1 MTRDLKLMMAS
12 IFLWGV
18 GEGMFIY
25 LYPLYLAQLGADAV
39 TIGSIMSLTAVGLA
53 AAHIPAGWL
62 ADRLGR
68 KEVLAVGW
76 ITATAAVLAMFL
88 APDLK
93 WFTLG
98 LVLYMFTGYVMSP
111 LSAYVT
117 EARGKLSVPRALTL
131 NAASYAAGTLF
142 SPALGG
148 QIARALGLRAVFGI
162 ALVVLVLSTVV
173 LLLMGRQPTTP
184 PKRGVNRYRTLLA
197 DPRFVGLMALSFGA
211 AFAFQ
216 VGYPLAPNFLADVR
230 GFDPGWV
237 GMLGS
242 CNALGITVLY
252 MAAGHRAPRSAYI
265 FAQALM
271 AVSLVILLSTGGLA
285 WVALAFFCRGSWN
298 LARMMTNAQVS
309 QVVDRPE
316 LGLAYGVVESVMA
329 LTLILGPLTA
339 GLLYARTPSLPF
351 QVSLALLAVTAP
363 LMWRFAPRAVPRP
376 APPLAP
382 CPEAQAPPAA
392 GAVPAVEDI
401 DLTVQ

>member
-1 MTRDLKLMMAS
+1 MTRDLKLMMIS

-25 LYPLYLAQLGADAV
+25 LYPLYLAELGADAV

-76 ITATAAVLAMFL
+76 IMATAAVLAMYL
-88 APDLK
+88 APDLQ

-117 EARGKLSVPRALTL
+117 EARGKLSVTRALTL
-131 NAASYAAGTLF
+131 NSAAYAAGTLF

-162 ALVVLVLSTVV
+162 ALIVLVLSTVV
-173 LLLMGRQPTTP
+173 LLVMGRQPATIP
-184 PKRGVNRYRTLLA
+184 QAGVNRYRTLLTN
-197 DPRFVGLMALSFGA
+197 PRFVGLMALSLGV

-242 CNALGITVLY
+242 FNALGITVLS
-252 MAAGHRAPRSAYI
+252 MAAGHRAPRGVYL

-271 AVSLVILLSTGGLA
+271 AISLVILLSSGGLA

-298 LARMMTNAQVS
+298 LARTMMNAQVG

-316 LGLAYGVVESVMA
+316 LGLAYGVAESVTA
-329 LTLILGPLTA
+329 LTLILGPLAA
-339 GLLYARTPSLPF
+339 GFLYAGAPSRPF
-351 QVSLALLAVTAP
+351 QVSLGLLAVTA
-363 LMWRFAPRAVPRP
+363 LLIWRFGPRP
-376 APPLAP
+376 TPRLA
-382 CPEAQAPPAA
+382 AQKPPAA
-392 GAVPAVEDI
+392 TAGTAVDNADPR
-401 DLTVQ
+401 LQ

>member
-1 MTRDLKLMMAS
+1 MTRDLKLMMTS

-25 LYPLYLAQLGADAV
+25 LYPLYLEKLGADAV

-62 ADRLGR
+62 ADRVGR
-68 KEVLAVGW
+68 KEVLTAGW
-76 ITATAAVLAMFL
+76 ISATAAVLAMYL

-98 LVLYMFTGYVMSP
+98 LVLYMFTGYVMAP

-117 EARGKLSVPRALTL
+117 QARGELSVPRALTL
-131 NAASYAAGTLF
+131 TSASYAMGTLF

-162 ALVVLVLSTVV
+162 SLIVLVASTVV
-173 LLLMGRQPTTP
+173 LLVMGRQPATVP
-184 PKRGVNRYRTLLA
+184 QAGVNRYRTLLGN
-197 DPRFVGLMALSFGA
+197 PRFVGFMALSLGA

-216 VGYPLAPNFLADVR
+216 VGFPLAPNFLADVR
-230 GFDPGWV
+230 GYDPGWV

-242 CNALGITVLY
+242 FNALGITVLY
-252 MAAGHRAPRSAYI
+252 VVAGHRAPRLAYI

-271 AVSLVILLSTGGLA
+271 AVSLLLLLTTGSLP

-298 LARMMTNAQVS
+298 LARTMTSAQVS
-309 QVVDRPE
+309 HVVDQAE
-316 LGLAYGVVESVMA
+316 LGLAYGIGESVMA
-329 LTLILGPLTA
+329 LTLILGPLAA
-339 GLLYARTPSLPF
+339 GLLYARAPSLPF
-351 QVSLALLAVTAP
+351 QVSLILLAVTVP
-363 LMWRFAPRAVPRP
+363 LVWRFAPRGAARP
-376 APPLAP
+376 VARTVAGSGACTPG
-382 CPEAQAPPAA
+382 ETSDPARL
-392 GAVPAVEDI
+392 G
-401 DLTVQ
+401 